1 MLKIKNYIMDI
12 EEQVM
17 STDLEN
23 IISESEHVSEA
34 QKIVVE
40 LLELKTHFDIEIAE
54 NYVSEIWN
62 EFWGNYAY

>member
-1 MLKIKNYIMDI
+1 MDI

-40 LLELKTHFDIEIAE
+40 LLELKTHFDIEIAK